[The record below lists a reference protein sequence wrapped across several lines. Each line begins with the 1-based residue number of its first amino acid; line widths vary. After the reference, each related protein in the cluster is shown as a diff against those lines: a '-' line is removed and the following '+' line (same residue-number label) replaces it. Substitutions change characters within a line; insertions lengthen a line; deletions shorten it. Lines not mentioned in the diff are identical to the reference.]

1 MNDLSVKLFK
11 DNRPSRSIK
20 LGDVVTLCAREKFT
34 KGKTGWGTVIE
45 IIERGVA
52 GTIYLCGVQW
62 FNRAPHTMGSISYHY
77 DKDLMHV
84 EEKLMFDSH
93 VYDSADDIPRNK

>member
-11 DNRPSRSIK
+11 GKLGMHGIK

-45 IIERGVA
+45 LIERGVA
-52 GTIYLCGVQW
+52 GTIYLCGIQW
-62 FNRAPHTMGSISYHY
+62 FNRPPDSMGSISYHY
-77 DKDLMHV
+77 NRDLMHV

-93 VYDSADDIPRNK
+93 VYNSADDIPRNK